1 MALCQQPGAPVSRL
15 ARECGVNANQ
25 VGRWLREHG
34 HGRRPR
40 RAVAGL
46 PPTPAAFVTVPVLP
60 ASPTTA
66 GSDDEILALVTLQ
79 TRLRNGVAID
89 LRGLELRNSSFT
101 TADTDV
107 PCALPQW
114 LPEQGV
120 QDGLE

>member
-1 MALCQQPGAPVSRL
+1 M
-15 ARECGVNANQ
+15 
-25 VGRWLREHG
+25 
-34 HGRRPR
+34 
-40 RAVAGL
+40 
-46 PPTPAAFVTVPVLP
+46 TVPVLP

-89 LRGLELRNSSFT
+89 LRGLELRNASFT
-101 TADTDV
+101 TADSDV

-114 LPEQGV
+114 LLEQGV